1 MTKNQKRDIA
11 TSLTTLVFI
20 VIGTT
25 GIMMYF
31 HILDKYTKEMHEIL
45 GLVFVGAVFLHV
57 FVNFNSMKQ
66 YFKKKTFLTISILT
80 LLTVGIFAANSPKGD
95 NPKRLIIESV
105 LTSNIEKSFLL
116 FVDDIDFAKIKLEK
130 AGIKVAEEKTID
142 EIAEKNNLSPFKIID
157 ILTNK

>member
-11 TSLTTLVFI
+11 TSVTTLVFI

-45 GLVFVGAVFLHV
+45 GLVFVGAVFLDV

>member
-57 FVNFNSMKQ
+57 FFNFNSMKL

-80 LLTVGIFAANSPKGD
+80 LLTVGIFVANSPKGD

-130 AGIKVAEEKTID
+130 AGIKVDEAKTIE
-142 EIAEKNNLSPFKIID
+142 EIAKKNNLSPFKIID

>member
-11 TSLTTLVFI
+11 TSLTTLIFI

-31 HILDKYTKEMHEIL
+31 HIFDKYTKEMHEIL

-57 FVNFNSMKQ
+57 FFNFNSMKL

-80 LLTVGIFAANSPKGD
+80 LLTVGIFVANSPKGD